1 MSECSLRVLS
11 RWRVCAAGSGGV
23 AAAVTLLAACI
34 PVPTPGWV
42 RSEIPAATIAAIE
55 PGKTTRADVLL
66 ALGDP
71 EDHLAGDMGLVYQ
84 WAEVLGTVSF
94 WTGVPM
100 AVPVAGMSGDV
111 CHKLVVQFHPTGEVV
126 RAKRFKGQTSFP
138 SWVLGIETGVRKAAR
153 IQRYRYKSR
162 NGSRHPAAAR
172 NSHRSGRDGRTVS
185 TVRTGRPRSG

>member
-1 MSECSLRVLS
+1 VSTRDGACAPPDPVEWRPRSRCSRG
-11 RWRVCAAGSGGV
+11 A
-23 AAAVTLLAACI
+23 I
-34 PVPTPGWV
+34 PIPTPGWV

-71 EDHLAGDMGLVYQ
+71 EDRLAGDTGFVYQ

-111 CHKLVVQFHPTGEVV
+111 CHKLVVHFHPTGEVV

-138 SWVLGIETGVRKAAR
+138 SWFLGIETRSAEGCTDPALSKQIEEWLA
-153 IQRYRYKSR
+153 IP
-162 NGSRHPAAAR
+162 GSGPQ
-172 NSHRSGRDGRTVS
+172 
-185 TVRTGRPRSG
+185 